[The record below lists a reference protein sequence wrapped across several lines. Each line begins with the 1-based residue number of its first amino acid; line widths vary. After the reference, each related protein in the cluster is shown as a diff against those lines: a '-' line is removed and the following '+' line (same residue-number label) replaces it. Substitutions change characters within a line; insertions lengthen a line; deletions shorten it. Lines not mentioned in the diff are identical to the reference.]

1 MGPNRRT
8 QERKRAAEAAK
19 RTEAERQ
26 AAVETRE
33 IIAKA
38 QRATSRRAQKRRAL
52 IRDAVIA
59 LVVAITFGV
68 FWKQLIILLTGVA
81 VP

>member
-1 MGPNRRT
+1 MNPNRRI
-8 QERKRAAEAAK
+8 QERKRAEAAK
-19 RTEAERQ
+19 RTEAERK

-38 QRATSRRAQKRRAL
+38 QRATSRRTQKRRAL
-52 IRDAVIA
+52 IRDAIVA